1 MLLILN
7 FINTVGANNMEESY
21 YQQELDSLTK
31 VAQIVGKSGVLL
43 SEKTSKYDVPEVLS
57 SEELE
62 RRITT
67 FQNSFYINSSK
78 YKSFKSVDIKYTN
91 FKTITNSSE
100 NMAVG
105 FRWLEV
111 MTTEKKNI
119 INSES
124 IVSKDDV
131 SSFYVKQNNGATDH
145 MSMFFG
151 SGRDIK
157 EEFAGSEL
165 EYVAGEAKLTFFPG
179 HEKVELTKND
189 LKKTHN
195 TESGVELTLA
205 AFDKSYVSI
214 SFDYEKFKN
223 FIIYGYNKA
232 GEFINDA
239 EMDTAYFYEEGKT
252 AQDFTEAT
260 LPDEDG
266 TQKAV
271 FHAIFNGEV
280 DKIELYF
287 KKEQEERFVAVKAVN
302 DPTVGMDIDD
312 YSTVTE
318 GPTNEVFPRAN
329 YQSTTIKDQIKETL
343 VSFERSEALMSFNKP
358 ELTIHLSDIGNSE
371 FARSYYSGLTLNQA
385 PDTSYVPLEFYT
397 RINGVID
404 SFKEKITDTNGNE
417 DTKKAELIPVK
428 TTVRG
433 LVRVDYP
440 TEIEWMDVKPGTS
453 TLLDNH
459 KVIVEGGLVSYY
471 PPKGYALP
479 DITWGVGGFIRAFD
493 KEGRQLLYCTKTTD
507 YAEGKV
513 SLLKFGFWG
522 TIHRIEIAVI
532 KKWESY
538 HQAFDAVVVPEMVNN
553 KGAEDFIESVFG
565 TMLGDE
571 AVEKIKAEIAEEKAN
586 SGEEEIKDI
595 PSSDY
600 KVELLVDFGEMKEIP
615 FTWHGV
621 LPGGKAFSSEHTSH
635 LLKEVINLSERVLH
649 EIPSEDRTGELHIN
663 FYSLDKNGRVEKE
676 LSENQLLELLPKES
690 KTDSL
695 IELLDEKKIEWGT
708 PKTEEE
714 PAEISVKKLLELP
727 SESRCEHLD
736 MALIYYDDIEE
747 KETVAKEITIYKGG
761 NAYLLDPDNIENP
774 REGSKKWMSPIK
786 IFKCHS

>member
-1 MLLILN
+1 MNIARLITDRKSVVIVMLLLLN
-7 FINTVGANNMEESY
+7 FINTVGANSMEESY
-21 YQQELDSLTK
+21 YQQELESLTK
-31 VAQIVGKSGVLL
+31 VEQIVGKSGVLL
-43 SEKTSKYDVPEVLS
+43 SEKTSKYNVPEVLS
-57 SEELE
+57 GDELE

-67 FQNSFYINSSK
+67 FQNSFYINSGK

-91 FKTITNSSE
+91 FKTITSSSE

-111 MTTEKKNI
+111 MTNDKENI

-131 SSFYVKQNNGATDH
+131 SSFYVKQNNGVTDH

-151 SGRDIK
+151 SGIDIK
-157 EEFAGSEL
+157 EELAGAEL

-189 LKKTHN
+189 LKKSHKTKV
-195 TESGVELTLA
+195 GVELTLE
-205 AFDKSYVSI
+205 AFDKSYVSV
-214 SFDYEKFKN
+214 SFDYEKYGS
-223 FIIYGYNKA
+223 FIIYGYNKS
-232 GEFINDA
+232 GEFLSYD
-239 EMDTAYFYEEGKT
+239 EMDTVFFYEEGKT
-252 AQDFTEAT
+252 AKDFTEET
-260 LPDEDG
+260 LPGEDG
-266 TQKAV
+266 TKKAV
-271 FHAIFNGEV
+271 FHAMFNGEV

-287 KKEQEERFVAVKAVN
+287 RKEQEERFVTVKAIN
-302 DPTVGMDIDD
+302 DPTDDMDIDD
-312 YSTVTE
+312 YRTVSE
-318 GPTNEVFPRAN
+318 GPTSEVFPRAN
-329 YQSTTIKDQIKETL
+329 YQSTTIKAQIKETL
-343 VSFERSEALMSFNKP
+343 VSFERSEALMDFNKP
-358 ELTIHLSDIGNSE
+358 ELTVHLSDIGNSE
-371 FARSYYSGLTLNQA
+371 YAKSTYIDLTLKQA

-404 SFKEKITDTNGNE
+404 SFKEKITDTNGCE
-417 DTKKAELIPVK
+417 DTKKAELLPGK

-433 LVRVDYP
+433 FVIVYYP
-440 TEIEWMDVKPGTS
+440 TEIEWMDVKSGAS

-459 KVIVEGGLVSYY
+459 KVTVEGGLVSYN
-471 PPKGYALP
+471 PPKGYSLP

-565 TMLGDE
+565 AMLGDE
-571 AVEKIKAEIAEEKAN
+571 AVEKIKAEIAEEQAE
-586 SGEEEIKDI
+586 SGDEEVKNI
-595 PSSDY
+595 PSSAY
-600 KVELLVDFGEMKEIP
+600 KVEVLVDLGEMKEIP

-635 LLKEVINLSERVLH
+635 LLKEVINLYERVLH
-649 EIPSEDRTGELHIN
+649 EIPSEHRTGELKIT
-663 FYSLDKNGRVEKE
+663 FYSLDKNDRVEKE
-676 LSENQLLELLPKES
+676 LSESELLELLPKGS
-690 KTDSL
+690 KIDSL
-695 IELLDEKKIEWGT
+695 VELLSEKKEEWVNV
-708 PKTEEE
+708 
-714 PAEISVKKLLELP
+714 SLQ
-727 SESRCEHLD
+727 
-736 MALIYYDDIEE
+736 
-747 KETVAKEITIYKGG
+747 TI
-761 NAYLLDPDNIENP
+761 I
-774 REGSKKWMSPIK
+774 
-786 IFKCHS
+786 

>member
-1 MLLILN
+1 MNITRLITDRKSVVIGMLLLLN
-7 FINTVGANNMEESY
+7 FINTVGANDMEESY
-21 YQQELDSLTK
+21 YQQELESLTK
-31 VAQIVGKSGVLL
+31 VEQIVGKSGVLL
-43 SEKTSKYDVPEVLS
+43 SEKTSDYNVPEVLS

-111 MTTEKKNI
+111 MTNENKNI

-131 SSFYVKQNNGATDH
+131 SSFYVKQNNGVTDH

-151 SGRDIK
+151 SGIDIK
-157 EEFAGSEL
+157 EELAGAEL
-165 EYVAGEAKLTFFPG
+165 EYVSGEAKLTYFPG
-179 HEKVELTKND
+179 HEKVELSKND
-189 LKKTHN
+189 LGTLQKTKV
-195 TESGVELTLA
+195 GVELTLE
-205 AFDKSYVSI
+205 AFDKSYVSV
-214 SFDYEKFKN
+214 SFDYEKYGS
-223 FIIYGYNKA
+223 FIIYGYNKS
-232 GEFINDA
+232 GEFLSYD
-239 EMDTAYFYEEGKT
+239 EMDTVYFYEESKT
-252 AQDFTEAT
+252 AKDFTEET

-271 FHAIFNGEV
+271 FHAMFNGEL
-280 DKIELYF
+280 DKVELYF
-287 KKEQEERFVAVKAVN
+287 KKEQEERFVAVKAIN
-302 DPTVGMDIDD
+302 DPTDGMDIDD
-312 YSTVTE
+312 YRTVTE
-318 GPTNEVFPRAN
+318 GPTSEVFPRAN

-343 VSFERSEALMSFNKP
+343 VSFKRSEALMDFNKP
-358 ELTIHLSDIGNSE
+358 ELMVHLSDIGNSE
-371 FARSYYSGLTLNQA
+371 YAKSSYFDLTLQQA
-385 PDTSYVPLEFYT
+385 PGTSDVPVEFST

-404 SFKEKITDTNGNE
+404 SFKEKVTDTNGNE
-417 DTKKAELIPVK
+417 DTKKAELIPGK

-440 TEIEWMDVKPGTS
+440 TEIEWMDVKPGIS

-459 KVIVEGGLVSYY
+459 KVTVEGGLVSYH

-538 HQAFDAVVVPEMVNN
+538 HQAFHAVVVPEMVNN
-553 KGAEDFIESVFG
+553 KGAEDFFESMFG
-565 TMLGDE
+565 AMLGDE
-571 AVEKIKAEIAEEKAN
+571 AIEEIKAEIAEDKAK
-586 SGEEEIKDI
+586 SGDEEVKEI
-595 PSSDY
+595 PSSAY
-600 KVELLVDFGEMKEIP
+600 KVELLLDLGKVKGIP
-615 FTWHGV
+615 YVWHGV
-621 LPGGKAFSSEHTSH
+621 LPGGKAFGSMHTSH
-635 LLKEVINLSERVLH
+635 LLKEVINLTERALH
-649 EIPSEDRTGELHIN
+649 DLPSEHRTGELQIT
-663 FYSLDKNGRVEKE
+663 FYSLDKNDRVEKE
-676 LSENQLLELLPKES
+676 LSESELLELLPKGE
-690 KTDSL
+690 KIDSL
-695 IELLDEKKIEWGT
+695 VELLSDKKEEWVNVSLQT
-708 PKTEEE
+708 M
-714 PAEISVKKLLELP
+714 I
-727 SESRCEHLD
+727 
-736 MALIYYDDIEE
+736 
-747 KETVAKEITIYKGG
+747 
-761 NAYLLDPDNIENP
+761 
-774 REGSKKWMSPIK
+774 
-786 IFKCHS
+786 